1 MNEKQQQAILL
12 FSTGKS
18 CVEVAN
24 ELNVTPKTISV
35 WRSSPE
41 FRAELNSHLL
51 DIKQANSERL
61 RSLCMKALAT
71 VEEVMLHENT
81 PAKEKLTAAFK
92 VLELGKV
99 SPGSIESSNPDTL
112 RMNDS
117 FNETLFM

>member
-1 MNEKQQQAILL
+1 MNEKHQQAILL
-12 FSTGKS
+12 FSAGKS

-24 ELNVTPKTISV
+24 ELNVTPKTISM

-61 RSLCMKALAT
+61 RSMCMKALTT
-71 VEEVMLHENT
+71 VETVMLDEAT
-81 PAKEKLTAAFK
+81 PAKERLSAAFK
-92 VLELGKV
+92 ILELGKV
-99 SPGSIESSNPDTL
+99 SPDTIESTNPDKL

-117 FNETLFM
+117 FNEALFM

>member
-1 MNEKQQQAILL
+1 MNKKQQQAILL
-12 FSTGKS
+12 FSAGKS

-24 ELNVTPKTISV
+24 ELNVTPKTISM
-35 WRSSPE
+35 WRSLPE

-61 RSLCMKALAT
+61 RSLCMKALTT

-81 PAKEKLTAAFK
+81 LAKEKLTAAFK

-99 SPGSIESSNPDTL
+99 SPDAIGSSNPDTL

-117 FNETLFM
+117 FNEALMM